1 VRRQRRKRRRRLLL
15 LLLLVARAVRPLGRR
30 RGLAPW
36 RRYFL
41 RSLSLLLLLLLL
53 LLLFKLLD
61 LLPLLPLLL
70 ELLAQLVEHDRCG
83 HGLRGG
89 EALQQRLVVS
99 MVALGDPV

>member
-1 VRRQRRKRRRRLLL
+1 LLL
-15 LLLLVARAVRPLGRR
+15 LLLLVARAVRPLSRR

-41 RSLSLLLLLLLL
+41 RSLESLLLL

-83 HGLRGG
+83 WHGLRGG

-99 MVALGDPV
+99 MVELGDPV